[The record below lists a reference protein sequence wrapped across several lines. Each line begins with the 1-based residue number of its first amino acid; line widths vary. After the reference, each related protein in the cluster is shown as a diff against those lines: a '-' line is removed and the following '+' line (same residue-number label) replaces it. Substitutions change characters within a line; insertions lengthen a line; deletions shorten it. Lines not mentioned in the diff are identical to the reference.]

1 MEKDSGV
8 GSWAS
13 SLYNCE
19 KMKVL
24 SKYPG
29 FWFEY
34 KKWPQ
39 THVRTLSSQ
48 LEALFGEI
56 MGHLGGGVQL

>member
-1 MEKDSGV
+1 MKNRTPTDRREDNKKTQRESGHLQDMEKDSGV

-13 SLYNCE
+13 SPHNCD

-24 SKYPG
+24 SKHPG

-34 KKWPQ
+34 RK
-39 THVRTLSSQ
+39 
-48 LEALFGEI
+48 
-56 MGHLGGGVQL
+56 